1 MRRPI
6 LGRLS
11 IASSCLLATGCSDTT
26 TPPAPLAAVAI
37 YPADTTIHQH
47 DTFKPRV
54 YVEDSAGHPLPLEPT
69 LTSSDSTV
77 VTITPQGALR
87 SVGPVGTAVITVT
100 LDSLVD
106 QMVVH
111 VIDSAIVARLPL
123 PDAPL
128 AVAIKGDVAYLT
140 RPGTNL
146 VQVLSLSSLSFED
159 SIVVGAVPC
168 GVVFNSSGTKAYV
181 ANQFSNNV
189 SIIDVA
195 TNTQTGTIPVTGN
208 PLPVAI
214 SPNDSM
220 LFVTTNVNGLYK
232 IRLDSYAVVD
242 SLPLPATSHYLLAH
256 PNDTLLYV
264 ATRDAG
270 SVLEVNW
277 RTMTVVRTFTLGGR
291 TQGMVLAPD
300 RSELYVVNES
310 TSQLHIV
317 TLSSGSAT
325 NIPLDAGAHS
335 IGLSADGTKL
345 YVGLLFAGKIS
356 VFNRVAGTLSHTVVT
371 GGTVRWMA
379 TDVARERMIVANES
393 GWVDIVR

>member
-6 LGRLS
+6 MAMLP
-11 IASSCLLATGCSDTT
+11 IASWCLLGTTCSDYTT
-26 TPPAPLAAVAI
+26 NPPPLAGLAI
-37 YPADTTIHQH
+37 FPADTTIREN
-47 DTFKPRV
+47 DTFKPRLYIV
-54 YVEDSAGHPLPLEPT
+54 DSAGRPLPLEPT

-77 VTITPQGALR
+77 VTITPQGALH
-87 SVGPVGTAVITVT
+87 SVGPVGNVVITATV
-100 LDSLVD
+100 DSLVD

-111 VIDSAIVARLPL
+111 VIDSAIVATLSLPG
-123 PDAPL
+123 APL
-128 AVAIKGDVAYLT
+128 AVAIKGDVAYVT
-140 RPGTNL
+140 RVSMGV
-146 VQVLSLSSLSFED
+146 VQVLSLTSLSFVD
-159 SIVVGAVPC
+159 SIGVGSLPC
-168 GVVFNSSGTKAYV
+168 GIVLNSSGTTAYV
-181 ANQFSNNV
+181 ANQGSDNV

-195 TNTQTGTIPVTGN
+195 TKTQTGTIPVTGD
-208 PLPVAI
+208 PLPIAL
-214 SPNDSM
+214 SPDDSV
-220 LFVTTNVNGLYK
+220 LFVTTNANRLYK
-232 IRLDSYAVVD
+232 IILATNSVVD
-242 SLPLPATSHYLLAH
+242 SLPLPATSHYLVTH

-277 RTMTVVRTFTLGGR
+277 RTMTVARTFALGGR

-300 RSELYVVNES
+300 RSELYVVNE
-310 TSQLHIV
+310 TTNRLHIV

-356 VFNRVAGTLSHTVVT
+356 VFDRAARTLLHTIET

-379 TDVARERMIVANES
+379 TDVPRGRMIVANEG
-393 GWVDIVR
+393 GWVDVVR